1 MKSSGRQCNLPL
13 PDFPKPG
20 KSVGQVS
27 VFDNRVC
34 RRIGVLSVNGR
45 SGRDREGAKDNGVFR
60 RRNADVRGKAVE
72 TRKIESVLSILDKNG
87 STGLLGQG
95 KRPNL

>member
-1 MKSSGRQCNLPL
+1 
-13 PDFPKPG
+13 
-20 KSVGQVS
+20 VS
-27 VFDNRVC
+27 
-34 RRIGVLSVNGR
+34 
-45 SGRDREGAKDNGVFR
+45 R
-60 RRNADVRGKAVE
+60 RRNADVRGKAVG